1 MNTRAACAALAGA
14 RGQNG
19 LRNMGC
25 VHYTF
30 SDRDLPVTPVPTL
43 WPGALALM
51 GLMLAGLARRRLKH

>member
-1 MNTRAACAALAGA
+1 
-14 RGQNG
+14 
-19 LRNMGC
+19 MGC

-51 GLMLAGLARRRLKH
+51 GLMLAGLAHRRLKH